1 MIFSEYLKKSFFVL
15 SMLMFIMASSLPAF
29 AVNVQIFKPLEE
41 DVSSKDMRAEAV
53 SQAFAQALMS
63 ESVRMIP
70 GSLSAERG
78 SALKDMF
85 TKHYE
90 EFITGYRDMDVKFQ
104 EDGVAVRIDVN
115 ANRSELR
122 AVLKRMGFFSD
133 IKTNVKANIL
143 VSNGKF
149 KLSETD
155 QAEFDADLQ
164 QLMVLYGVQK
174 VISTESSTPK
184 LSITQVSKK
193 RWSGD
198 LISSHGKWDA
208 SGRTVETVW
217 KSLWAKYFSS
227 ENVQSTMNPKVVLV
241 VNGWFNPDGVQEF
254 DRMLKSWDSAVQE
267 VKLLDVEMKPTAV
280 SASWSLEVS
289 DQWVL
294 KSYLNDYLPSRGLSF
309 NIDGLSSDK

>member
-1 MIFSEYLKKSFFVL
+1 MIFSEYIKKSFFVL
-15 SMLMFIMASSLPAF
+15 SALVLIMASSLPAF

-41 DVSSKDMRAEAV
+41 GVSSKDMRAEAV

-63 ESVRMIP
+63 ESARMIP
-70 GSLSAERG
+70 GSLSAER
-78 SALKDMF
+78 SNALKDMF

-122 AVLKRMGFFSD
+122 AALKRMGFFSD
-133 IKTNVKANIL
+133 IKTSVKADIS

-155 QAEFDADLQ
+155 QAQFDADLQ

-174 VISTESSTPK
+174 VVSTESSIPK
-184 LSITQVSKK
+184 LGLTQVSKN
-193 RWSGD
+193 RWNGD
-198 LISSHGKWDA
+198 LISAHGKWNA

-217 KSLWAKYFSS
+217 NSLWAKYYNS

-309 NIDGLSSDK
+309 NIDGLSGNK

>member
-1 MIFSEYLKKSFFVL
+1 MIFSEYIKKSFFVL
-15 SMLMFIMASSLPAF
+15 CVLMITTASSLPAF
-29 AVNVQIFKPLEE
+29 AVNVQIFKALEE
-41 DVSSKDMRAEAV
+41 GVSSKDLRAEAV

-70 GSLSAERG
+70 ATLSAER
-78 SALKDMF
+78 SNALKDMF
-85 TKHYE
+85 TTHYE

-104 EDGVAVRIDVN
+104 SDGVAVRIDVN
-115 ANRSELR
+115 VNRSELR
-122 AVLKRMGFFSD
+122 AALKRMGLFSD
-133 IKTNVKANIL
+133 TNKSVKADIS
-143 VSNGKF
+143 VSSGKV
-149 KLSETD
+149 KLSESE
-155 QAEFDADLQ
+155 QAGLDADLQ
-164 QLMVLYGVQK
+164 KLMVLFGIQK
-174 VISTESSTPK
+174 VVSTEPSIPK
-184 LSITQVSKK
+184 LNLTQVSKN
-193 RWSGD
+193 RWNGD
-198 LISSHGKWDA
+198 LVSAHGKWNA

-217 KSLWAKYFSS
+217 NSLWAKYFNS
-227 ENVQSTMNPKVVLV
+227 ENVQSTMNPKIVLV

-309 NIDGLSSDK
+309 NLDGLSGDK